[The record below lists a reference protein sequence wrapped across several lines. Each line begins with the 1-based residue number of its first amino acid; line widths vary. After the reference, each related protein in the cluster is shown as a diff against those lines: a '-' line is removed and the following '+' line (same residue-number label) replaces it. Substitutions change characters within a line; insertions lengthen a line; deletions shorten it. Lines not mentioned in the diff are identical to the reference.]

1 MMNHIFKGVNFLE
14 WQGFDEGV
22 DAKELGG
29 LTIMRIK
36 VLIMSSLLL
45 LALFA
50 IKSYS
55 VDWDNPEDQS
65 VDQMIA
71 GPDQGTVIPQ
81 SGPVETPQSSRA
93 AEIGQSGKDILS
105 TPIGNKLTSGA
116 TNPQEARG
124 QDQNQTVATP
134 TVAVDA
140 NVKAKPPMSS
150 ELVIVSGSWSLDL
163 NDSASR
169 KAIMTIFQN
178 RDAVYGTGNLNL
190 DANTAMIAAASG
202 TVTGDQVNL
211 DIVSLGK
218 VSLYRIVMTINGDS
232 ATGSYT
238 AFSPGLPPSTGTAKG
253 LRLVS

>member
-1 MMNHIFKGVNFLE
+1 
-14 WQGFDEGV
+14 
-22 DAKELGG
+22 
-29 LTIMRIK
+29 MRIK

-45 LALFA
+45 FALFA
-50 IKSYS
+50 VKSYS

-134 TVAVDA
+134 TVSADA
-140 NVKAKPPMSS
+140 NANAKAKPTMSS
-150 ELVIVSGSWSLDL
+150 ELAIVSGSWSLDL

-169 KAIMTIFQN
+169 KAILTIFQN
-178 RDAVYGTGNLNL
+178 GDVVYGTGNLNL
-190 DANTAMIAAASG
+190 DANTTMIASASG

>member
-1 MMNHIFKGVNFLE
+1 
-14 WQGFDEGV
+14 
-22 DAKELGG
+22 
-29 LTIMRIK
+29 MRIE

-55 VDWDNPEDQS
+55 VDWDNPEGQSADQL
-65 VDQMIA
+65 IA
-71 GPDQGTVIPQ
+71 GPDQGTVIPP

-105 TPIGNKLTSGA
+105 APIGNELSSGA
-116 TNPQEARG
+116 TNPQEARS

-134 TVAVDA
+134 TVSAET
-140 NVKAKPPMSS
+140 NVKAKPTISS
-150 ELVIVSGSWSLDL
+150 DLAIVSGSWSLDL

-169 KAIMTIFQN
+169 KAVLTIFQN
-178 RDAVYGTGNLNL
+178 GDAIYGTGNLNL
-190 DANTAMIAAASG
+190 DANTAMTAAASG

-218 VSLYRIVMTINGDS
+218 VSLYRVSMTVSGDS

-253 LRLVS
+253 SKVV

>member
-1 MMNHIFKGVNFLE
+1 
-14 WQGFDEGV
+14 
-22 DAKELGG
+22 
-29 LTIMRIK
+29 MRIK
-36 VLIMSSLLL
+36 VLILSSLLL

-81 SGPVETPQSSRA
+81 SGPIETPQSSRA

-134 TVAVDA
+134 TVAADANA
-140 NVKAKPPMSS
+140 NVKAKPTMSS
-150 ELVIVSGSWSLDL
+150 ELAIVSGSWSLDL

-169 KAIMTIFQN
+169 KAILTIFQN
-178 RDAVYGTGNLNL
+178 GDVVYGTGNLNL

-218 VSLYRIVMTINGDS
+218 VSLYRIVMTINGDD

-253 LRLVS
+253 AKMV

>member
-1 MMNHIFKGVNFLE
+1 
-14 WQGFDEGV
+14 
-22 DAKELGG
+22 
-29 LTIMRIK
+29 MRIK
-36 VLIMSSLLL
+36 VLILSSLLL

-134 TVAVDA
+134 TVAADANA
-140 NVKAKPPMSS
+140 NVKAKPTMAS
-150 ELVIVSGSWSLDL
+150 ELAIVSGSWSLDL

-169 KAIMTIFQN
+169 KAILTIFQN
-178 RDAVYGTGNLNL
+178 GDVVYGTGNLNL

-218 VSLYRIVMTINGDS
+218 VSLYRTVMTINGDS

>member
-1 MMNHIFKGVNFLE
+1 
-14 WQGFDEGV
+14 
-22 DAKELGG
+22 
-29 LTIMRIK
+29 MRIK

-55 VDWDNPEDQS
+55 VDWDNPEGQSADQL
-65 VDQMIA
+65 IA
-71 GPDQGTVIPQ
+71 GPDQGTVIPP

-105 TPIGNKLTSGA
+105 APIGNELSSGA
-116 TNPQEARG
+116 TNPQEARS

-134 TVAVDA
+134 TVANA
-140 NVKAKPPMSS
+140 NLQAKPAISS
-150 ELVIVSGSWSLDL
+150 ELAIVSGSWSFEL

-169 KAIMTIFQN
+169 KAILTVFQN
-178 RDAVYGTGNLNL
+178 GDTIYGTGNLNL
-190 DANTAMIAAASG
+190 DANTAMIAVASG

-218 VSLYRIVMTINGDS
+218 VSLYRISMIVNGDS

-238 AFSPGLPPSTGTAKG
+238 AFSPGLSPATGTAKG

>member
-1 MMNHIFKGVNFLE
+1 
-14 WQGFDEGV
+14 
-22 DAKELGG
+22 
-29 LTIMRIK
+29 MRIE

-50 IKSYS
+50 TKSYS

-71 GPDQGTVIPQ
+71 GPDQGMVIPQ

-105 TPIGNKLTSGA
+105 TPVGNKLTSVA
-116 TNPQEARG
+116 TDPQEARS
-124 QDQNQTVATP
+124 QDQNQTAATPTVATP
-134 TVAVDA
+134 TVAADA
-140 NVKAKPPMSS
+140 NVKAKPTVSS
-150 ELVIVSGSWSLDL
+150 DLAIVSGSWSLDL

-169 KAIMTIFQN
+169 KAILTLFQN
-178 RDAVYGTGNLNL
+178 GDTIYGTGNLNL
-190 DANTAMIAAASG
+190 DANTAMTAAASG

-218 VSLYRIVMTINGDS
+218 VSLYRISMTVSGDS
-232 ATGSYT
+232 ATGNYT
-238 AFSPGLPPSTGTAKG
+238 TFSPGLPPATGIAKG
-253 LRLVS
+253 SKVVS

>member
-1 MMNHIFKGVNFLE
+1 
-14 WQGFDEGV
+14 
-22 DAKELGG
+22 
-29 LTIMRIK
+29 MRIEI
-36 VLIMSSLLL
+36 LIMSSLLL
-45 LALFA
+45 LAFFA
-50 IKSYS
+50 INARS
-55 VDWDNPEDQS
+55 VDWNNPDDQS

-71 GPDQGTVIPQ
+71 GPDQGTVIPP

-105 TPIGNKLTSGA
+105 APIGNELSSGA
-116 TNPQEARG
+116 TNPQEARS

-134 TVAVDA
+134 TVAA
-140 NVKAKPPMSS
+140 NPNIQAKPAVSS
-150 ELVIVSGSWSLDL
+150 ELAIVSGSWSFEL

-169 KAIMTIFQN
+169 KAILTIFQN
-178 RDAVYGTGNLNL
+178 GDTIYGTGNLNL
-190 DANTAMIAAASG
+190 DANTAMIAVASG

-218 VSLYRIVMTINGDS
+218 VSLYRIFMTVSGDS

-238 AFSPGLPPSTGTAKG
+238 AFSPGLSPATGTAKG